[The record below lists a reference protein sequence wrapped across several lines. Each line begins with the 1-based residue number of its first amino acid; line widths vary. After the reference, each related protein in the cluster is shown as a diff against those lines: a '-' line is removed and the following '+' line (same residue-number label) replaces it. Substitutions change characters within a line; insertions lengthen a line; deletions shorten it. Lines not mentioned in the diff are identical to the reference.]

1 MAVKIIVGSTCDVEE
16 SIKKDLI
23 VVPLHVTFGDED
35 FLDSVDITK
44 DEFYERLEK
53 KEEFPM
59 TSQPTPVAFMDV
71 YKEVIDKGD
80 EAVVIV
86 LSSKLSGTY
95 QSAKLASEGLEDKIF
110 IVDSLNVSNAEGAL
124 VDYATRLVKEGKS
137 AREIK
142 DLLDEAKKRLRLV
155 VLVDT
160 LEYLERGG
168 RISKTS
174 ALLGNLLSVKILL
187 AMKDGA
193 ITSVGKAKGVKNA
206 NHLFISEIE
215 KTGSID
221 FDMPVK
227 LGYTGRDSSKIEKY
241 LRETKSLWEDK
252 ISSPEFIQI
261 GSVVGTHTGPGAL
274 FLSYFSKEI

>member
-1 MAVKIIVGSTCDVEE
+1 MAVKIIVGSTCDIEE
-16 SIKKDLI
+16 NIKKDLI
-23 VVPLHVTFGDED
+23 VVPLHVTFGEED

-53 KEEFPM
+53 KEEFPK

-71 YKEVIDKGD
+71 YKKVIDKGD

-95 QSAKLASEGLEDKIF
+95 QSAKLASQGLEDKIF

-124 VDYATRLVKEGKS
+124 VEYALKLVEEGKS
-137 AREIK
+137 AREIAE
-142 DLLDEAKKRLRLV
+142 LLEEAKKRLRLV

-168 RISKTS
+168 RISKAS
-174 ALLGNLLSVKILL
+174 ALIGGLFSVKVLLS
-187 AMKDGA
+187 MEDGA
-193 ITSVGKAKGVKNA
+193 IESVGKAKGIKNA
-206 NHLFISEIE
+206 NNLFISEI
-215 KTGSID
+215 KKHGSID
-221 FDMPVK
+221 FSMPLK
-227 LGYTGRDSSKIEKY
+227 LGYTGRDNEKIEKY
-241 LRETKSLWEDK
+241 LRETKDLWEDK

-274 FLSYFSKEI
+274 FLAYFSK

>member
-16 SIKKDLI
+16 NIKKDLI
-23 VVPLHVTFGDED
+23 VVPLHVTFGEED

-44 DEFYERLEK
+44 DEFYERLER
-53 KEEFPM
+53 KEEFPK
-59 TSQPTPVAFMDV
+59 TSQPTPMAFMEA
-71 YKEVIDKGD
+71 YKKVVDEGH

-95 QSAKLASEGLEDKIF
+95 QSAKIASEGLEDKIF

-124 VDYATRLVKEGKS
+124 VEYALRLVKEGKS
-137 AREIK
+137 AKEIAEI
-142 DLLDEAKKRLRLV
+142 LEEKKKKLRLV

-168 RISKTS
+168 RISKAS
-174 ALLGNLLSVKILL
+174 ALIGGLFSVKVLLS
-187 AMKDGA
+187 MEDGA
-193 ITSVGKAKGVKNA
+193 IASIGKAKGVKNA
-206 NHLFISEIE
+206 NSLFISEIE
-215 KTGSID
+215 NHGSID
-221 FDMPVK
+221 FSMPLK
-227 LGYTGRDSSKIEKY
+227 LGYTGRDSEKIEKY
-241 LRETKSLWEDK
+241 LRETKDLWEDK

-274 FLSYFSKEI
+274 FLAYFSN

>member
-16 SIKKDLI
+16 NIKKDLI

-44 DEFYERLEK
+44 DEFYERLER
-53 KEEFPM
+53 KEEFPK
-59 TSQPTPVAFMDV
+59 TSQPTPMAFMEA
-71 YKEVIDKGD
+71 YKKVVDEGH

-95 QSAKLASEGLEDKIF
+95 QSAKIASEGLEDKIF

-124 VDYATRLVKEGKS
+124 VEYALRLVKEGKS
-137 AREIK
+137 AREIAEI
-142 DLLDEAKKRLRLV
+142 LEEKKKKLRLV

-168 RISKTS
+168 RISKAS
-174 ALLGNLLSVKILL
+174 ALIGGLFSVKVLLS
-187 AMKDGA
+187 MEDGA
-193 ITSVGKAKGVKNA
+193 IASIGKAKGVKNA
-206 NHLFISEIE
+206 NSLFISEIE
-215 KTGSID
+215 KHGSID
-221 FDMPVK
+221 FSMPIK
-227 LGYTGRDSSKIEKY
+227 LGYTGRDSEKIEKY
-241 LRETKSLWEDK
+241 LRETKNLWKDK
-252 ISSPEFIQI
+252 IPSPEFIQI

-274 FLSYFSKEI
+274 FLAYFSN

>member
-44 DEFYERLEK
+44 AEFYERLEK

-95 QSAKLASEGLEDKIF
+95 QSAKLASEGLEEKIF

-124 VDYATRLVKEGKS
+124 VEYALRLVKEGKS

-142 DLLDEAKKRLRLV
+142 DILDEAKK
-155 VLVDT
+155 
-160 LEYLERGG
+160 
-168 RISKTS
+168 K
-174 ALLGNLLSVKILL
+174 LLGV
-187 AMKDGA
+187 
-193 ITSVGKAKGVKNA
+193 
-206 NHLFISEIE
+206 
-215 KTGSID
+215 
-221 FDMPVK
+221 
-227 LGYTGRDSSKIEKY
+227 
-241 LRETKSLWEDK
+241 
-252 ISSPEFIQI
+252 
-261 GSVVGTHTGPGAL
+261 
-274 FLSYFSKEI
+274 